1 MRRLRVP
8 AVALG
13 VLFAAAAAFAVPTVW
28 GKPWSIDHFFVRVLA
43 RFLLDSP
50 MLLSQLRVLEPL
62 GLHFHSD
69 DLDDFSVAHAR
80 SRVRMVGEELAVL
93 RSYDR
98 AALSPGQQRSYDV
111 LEWFLGGLSEGE
123 RWILHDYP
131 VNQFEGVQSTLPDF
145 LLNIH
150 QINDVRDARD
160 YVARLGKLDV
170 ALDQALD
177 GVRVRR
183 DHGVVPPRFVLDRV
197 RGEVAGFI
205 ASPPAEHTLVRHL
218 EDALAGLPEVAPA
231 DAASLVGAARDAV
244 EARVYPAYRRLDA
257 LLEELQADATSE
269 AGVWRLPDG
278 DAYYAWQLRQH
289 TTTQLSADEIHRLGL
304 SETARIQAEIRA
316 ILAAEG
322 LPHEPVGE
330 ALETLH
336 ADPRFLYRDDDAG
349 RAAILADYQRIVDD
363 AVTRLPRYFGTLPH
377 AKVVVERVPAF
388 KENGAAGAYYRPGPM
403 DDSRPG
409 VFYVNLRHVDET
421 VRFDMRT
428 LAYHEAVPGHHLQIS
443 LARENE
449 ALPFF
454 RRLLPFGAFS
464 EGWALYAER
473 MAAEEGFHPTPLDR
487 VGQLV
492 AELFRAVRLVVDTG
506 MHARRWSREEAIAYM
521 RAQTGMPET
530 DVVAEIERYIV
541 LPGQA
546 CAYKTGQ
553 LEILRL
559 RRRARDA
566 LGAGFD
572 LRAFHDIVLG
582 EGSLPLAVLERV
594 VDEWLE
600 REARTRRPPAAQ
612 RTAPRTARLRSTNSG
627 ARSRPWYARHGS

>member
-1 MRRLRVP
+1 MRRLRAASV
-8 AVALG
+8 VLG
-13 VLFAAAAAFAVPTVW
+13 VLLLAGAAFLVPTVW
-28 GKPWSIDHFFVRVLA
+28 GRPWSIDHFFVRVLA
-43 RFLLDSP
+43 RFLVESP

-62 GLHFHSD
+62 GLHFHAD

-80 SRVRMVGEELAVL
+80 SRVRMVQEELEVL

-98 AALSPGQQRSYDV
+98 EALSPGQQRSYDV
-111 LEWFLGGLSEGE
+111 LEWFLGGLAEGD
-123 RWILHDYP
+123 RWLLHDYP
-131 VNQFEGVQSTLPDF
+131 VNQFEGVQSSLPDF
-145 LLNIH
+145 LLNVH
-150 QINDVRDARD
+150 QINDARDARN
-160 YVARLGKLDV
+160 YVARLAKLDV
-170 ALDQALD
+170 ALDQTLD
-177 GVRVRR
+177 GVRARR
-183 DHGVVPPRFVLDRV
+183 DRGLVPPRFVLDRV
-197 RGEVAGFI
+197 RDEVAGFI
-205 ASPPAEHTLVRHL
+205 APPAAEHTLVLHL
-218 EDALAGLPEVAPA
+218 QGTLAELPAVSAA
-231 DAASLVGAARDAV
+231 AAASSVAEARAAL
-244 EARVYPAYRRLDA
+244 EMRVYPAYRRLDA
-257 LLEELQADATSE
+257 LLEELQAEATDE
-269 AGVWRLPDG
+269 AGVWKLPDG

-289 TTTQLSADEIHRLGL
+289 TTTALSADEIHRLGL
-304 SETARIQAEIRA
+304 AETARIQAEIRS

-330 ALETLH
+330 ALQTLH
-336 ADPRFLYRDDDAG
+336 ADPRFLYSDDDAG
-349 RAAILADYQRIVDD
+349 REAILADYQRIVDD
-363 AVTRLPRYFGTLPH
+363 AVTRLPRYFGRVPR
-377 AKVVVERVPAF
+377 AEVVVERVPSF
-388 KENGAAGAYYRPGPM
+388 KEDGAAGAYYRPGPM

-409 VFYVNLRHVDET
+409 VFYANLRNVGET
-421 VRFDMRT
+421 VRFGMRT

-473 MAAEEGFHPTPLDR
+473 MAAEEGFLPTPLDH

-506 MHARRWSREEAIAYM
+506 MHARRWSREDAIAYM

-559 RRRARDA
+559 RSRARDA
-566 LGAGFD
+566 LGSGFD
-572 LRAFHDIVLG
+572 LRAFHDTALG
-582 EGSLPLAVLERV
+582 DGSLPLVVLEQV
-594 VDEWLE
+594 VEEWLRGE
-600 REARTRRPPAAQ
+600 
-612 RTAPRTARLRSTNSG
+612 TAG
-627 ARSRPWYARHGS
+627 ANAG